1 MFLFLLDVF
10 AALKLNAAG
19 IIFLSLLESVHL
31 HLVGDFLD
39 NDFKGW

>member
-10 AALKLNAAG
+10 AALKLNAAE

-31 HLVGDFLD
+31 DLQGDFLD
-39 NDFKGW
+39 NDFKGR

>member
-19 IIFLSLLESVHL
+19 IIFLNLCEGAWLHHL
-31 HLVGDFLD
+31 GDFLD
-39 NDFKGW
+39 NDFKGR